1 MMGLLRRSLPLLAVA
16 VLAASAPAANC
27 CPFCSMSGQTL
38 TGQVDQATLVLYGSL
53 TNAKDTSKDGDM
65 SEGTTDLI
73 IESVIKK
80 HPIIDGMK
88 KVTIPR
94 FVPPPTEG
102 KYKYVVFCDVFK
114 GKVDYYAGMAVKA
127 DSDLDG
133 YLKGAL
139 KVKDEKIDK
148 RLRFFFDYLDNEDPE
163 ISNDAYK
170 EFGNADYKDYA
181 PMAANLPAERIA
193 KWLERGSKTAPFRY
207 GLYASMLGHCG
218 KKDADKYGKLLREI
232 LDDPDRRSG
241 SGMDGV
247 LAGYILLKP
256 EDGWKYTKDLLK
268 DSKKEFMLRYAALR
282 AVRFFHESRPDVI
295 KRKDLVEGMA
305 VLLEQSD
312 IADLAVEDLRKWQC
326 WDMADKVLALR
337 GTKAYETPIVRRSV
351 LRFALSCKDN
361 KACRDHVA
369 AERAKD
375 AEKVSEAEE
384 LLELEKTGK

>member
-1 MMGLLRRSLPLLAVA
+1 MIGLLRRSLPLLAVA
-16 VLAASAPAANC
+16 ALVVAAPSARA

-38 TGQVDQATLVLYGSL
+38 TGQVNQATLVLYGSL

-65 SEGTTDLI
+65 SEGTTDLVI
-73 IESVIKK
+73 DSVIKPD
-80 HPIIDGMK
+80 PIVNGLK
-88 KVTIPR
+88 VVTIPR
-94 FVPPPTEG
+94 YVPPPAEG
-102 KYKYVVFCDVFK
+102 KWKYVVFCDVFK
-114 GKVDYYAGMAVKA
+114 GKIDYYAGMAVKA
-127 DSDLDG
+127 DSNLDA

-139 KVKDEKIDK
+139 CFKDEKSGK
-148 RLRFFFDYLDNEDPE
+148 RLRFFFDYLDNDDPE

-170 EFGNADYKDYA
+170 EFGNADYKDYKD
-181 PMAANLPAERIA
+181 MAADLPADKIA
-193 KWLERGSKTAPFRY
+193 GWLGPKAKTAPFRY

-218 KKDADKYGKLLREI
+218 KKDPDKYAAVLRKL
-232 LDDPDRRSG
+232 LDDPDRRG
-241 SGMDGV
+241 GTGMDGV
-247 LAGYILLKP
+247 MAGYTLLKP
-256 EDGWKYTKDLLK
+256 EEGWKYTVNILK
-268 DSKKEFMLRYAALR
+268 DSKKDFMYRYAALR
-282 AVRFFHESRPDVI
+282 AVRFLHDSRTDVI
-295 KRKDLVEGMA
+295 DRKRLVEGVA
-305 VLLEQSD
+305 QLLDQGD
-312 IADLAVEDLRKWQC
+312 IADLAVEDLRKWRC